1 MPTTTQPLLHR
12 VAVLSPAEAEE
23 VATGVHALRDA
34 WQPRDETPFFTLGTA
49 AYMDARDGRFRDYQS
64 RAVGSNALL
73 RAHFERLLERFRQ
86 AVSAHVGTEVVYDP
100 RLALP
105 GFHIFLFHEAFRR
118 SGASLHYDKQFEH
131 IDWTE
136 FGTPDTDQQ
145 LSLTLAIRLPAGGGG
160 LHVWNINRI
169 EIERMAP
176 DARIAHSR
184 ANRTATFERYEV
196 GTLAIHSGHQLHQ
209 IGAAPHLE
217 PGDERI
223 TMQAH
228 ALPVDGEWV
237 LYW

>member
-1 MPTTTQPLLHR
+1 M
-12 VAVLSPAEAEE
+12 LSPAEAEE
-23 VATGVHALRDA
+23 VAARVHALRDA

-49 AYMDARDGRFRDYQS
+49 AYMDARDGRFRDYQA
-64 RAVGSNALL
+64 RAAASNQLL
-73 RAHFERLLERFRQ
+73 GTHFAPLLERFRK
-86 AVSAHVGTEVVYDP
+86 AVSGHVGSEVVYDS

-136 FGTPDTDQQ
+136 FGTPDIAQQ
-145 LSLTLAIRLPAGGGG
+145 LSLTLSIRLPTGGGG

-169 EIERMAP
+169 EIERMAAE
-176 DARIAHSR
+176 ARVAYSR
-184 ANRTATFERYEV
+184 ANRKATFEHYEV
-196 GTLAIHSGHQLHQ
+196 GTMAIHSGHQLHQ
-209 IGAAPHLE
+209 IGAAPHLQ

-228 ALPVDGEWV
+228 ALPVDGQWV